1 MAFRIRT
8 KPRIP
13 VRGAYNMNNKRNS
26 RIVFFILTAIISTL
40 SANAQSVVWSVS
52 GDNIAQ
58 IVPDRAVKRQSF
70 PKEFK
75 LFDLNIKP
83 LRSELSAIT
92 DSKSGSAVIS
102 LPNADGGI
110 ERFEISEASNF
121 EPELQAK
128 FPDIRAFSGRG
139 LTDRYAT
146 VKLSISPSGVSG
158 MVFRTAAPFVQTGGE
173 TEFIEPYSADRK
185 TYAVFKSGR
194 EKGELPWACS
204 TEEKSLFSDW
214 KPKVNVLETPSSNEG
229 TIRTMRLAQSC
240 NGEYA
245 NFFGATGPSHVALV
259 LAAYNATLTR
269 ANGVYEKDL
278 GLHLNLIPET
288 TAIIFY
294 NPATDPYSTT
304 LSEWND
310 QLRNAIIAAGI
321 TTQMYDI
328 GHMFGQSGGGGNAG
342 CIGCVCTTAGVG
354 IAQHVKGRGITSPSD
369 GIPMGDNFD
378 IDYVTHEMGHQL
390 GANHT
395 FSFGQLPVPEM
406 LGQDKEIGSGITIMG
421 YAGITPN
428 DVAIHSIDI
437 FHETSIGQIQANL
450 PTKGC
455 PAPIPN
461 TNSTPV
467 IAPIS
472 NYTIPIMTPFALT
485 GSATD
490 ADGDSLTYNWEQN
503 DSAQNT
509 GATLAASLAQPAKPI
524 GPNWLSF
531 PSTSS
536 PTKLFPQLSTILA
549 GQFVT
554 PASSGNDP
562 GILIEALSSITRDL
576 KFRLTVRDNHP
587 YVPNV
592 AIGQTQ
598 FKDMT
603 VSVTNAAGPFL
614 VVQPNMNESYA
625 SGSMQNVIWSVAN
638 TNLIPVNTANVNIK
652 LSLDGG
658 MTFPMTLKANT
669 PNDGMENVAMPN
681 VSTTTARIKVE
692 AAGNIFFDIS
702 DTNFTLTGA
711 APLGIESDVQPRGA
725 GDGVI
730 DADDIQQIRRFS
742 VGLDTPYQSNE
753 FQRADASTRST
764 SGDGIV
770 DADDVQQAR
779 RYAVGT
785 DNSQSAAGPNAPGG
799 AVAQSGFS
807 AVEDYSSKPLLDKII
822 GTENSK
828 ADKSFK
834 AAKIRALSVDG
845 SNAAFNGQT
854 MTIPV
859 LVNAKGDEAGYTFS
873 LNYDTAMLSNPTVS
887 IGSAGGDVVSN
898 VNRTG
903 EIGFSITSF
912 NGGTIAAGAN
922 QLLINVTFTVAADVK
937 SKMTPIVFSSSLA
950 RQKATGVDP
959 SSPIDQPFY
968 TDSAINIGRSARRR

>member
-1 MAFRIRT
+1 MS
-8 KPRIP
+8 
-13 VRGAYNMNNKRNS
+13 NKGS
-26 RIVFFILTAIISTL
+26 YKIVFFILIATLSTL
-40 SANAQSVVWSVS
+40 SANAQRVVWSASKV
-52 GDNIAQ
+52 IASD
-58 IVPDRAVKRQSF
+58 IVTDKSVARQSF

-75 LFDLNIKP
+75 LFDLNVEP
-83 LRSELSAIT
+83 LNSQLSSIADRQAESTI
-92 DSKSGSAVIS
+92 IS

-110 ERFEISEASNF
+110 EQFEVFEASNF

-128 FPDIRAFSGRG
+128 FPEIRAFSGRG
-139 LTDRYAT
+139 ITDRYAT
-146 VKLSISPSGVSG
+146 VKLSISPQGVSG
-158 MVFRTAAPFVQTGGE
+158 MVFRAESNLIQTGGE
-173 TEFIEPYSADRK
+173 TEFIEPYSADHN
-185 TYAVFKSGR
+185 TYAVYQSNR
-194 EKGELPWACS
+194 QKGQLPWACG
-204 TEEKSLFSDW
+204 TEEKSLFADW
-214 KPKVNVLETPSSNEG
+214 TEKLPVSQATTSSEG
-229 TIRTMRLAQSC
+229 PIRTMRLVQSC

-245 NFFGATGPSHVALV
+245 NFFGATNAAQVDRV
-259 LAAYNATLTR
+259 LAGFNATLTR

-288 TAIIFY
+288 TSVIFY
-294 NPATDPYSTT
+294 DPATDPYSTT
-304 LSEWND
+304 LSQWND

-354 IAQHVKGRGITSPSD
+354 IAQHVKGRGITSPAD

-428 DVAIHSIDI
+428 DVASHSIDI

-455 PAPIPN
+455 PTPITN
-461 TNSTPV
+461 TNRTPV
-467 IAPIS
+467 IGALS

-509 GATLAASLAQPAKPI
+509 GATLAASLAQPAKEI

-536 PTKLFPQLSTILA
+536 PKKLFPRLSTILA

-554 PASSGNDP
+554 QATGSNDP

-576 KFRLTVRDNHP
+576 NFRLTVRDNHP

-592 AIGQTQ
+592 SIGQTQ
-598 FKDMT
+598 FKDVT
-603 VSVTNAAGPFL
+603 VSVINSAGPFM
-614 VVQPNMNESYA
+614 VVQPNMNESYL
-625 SGSMQNVIWSVAN
+625 SGSTQTVIWTVAN

-658 MTFPMTLKANT
+658 QTFPLTLKANT
-669 PNDGMENVAMPN
+669 PNDGMESVVMPN
-681 VSTTTARIKVE
+681 VATTNARILIE
-692 AAGNIFFDIS
+692 AVGNIFFDIS
-702 DTNFTLTGA
+702 NTNFALTGA
-711 APLGIESDVQPRGA
+711 PAQGFEADVQPRST
-725 GDGVI
+725 GDGFV

-742 VGLDTPYQSNE
+742 VGLDMPYQTNE
-753 FQRADASTRST
+753 FQRTDDSPRSS
-764 SGDGIV
+764 SGDGFV
-770 DADDVQQAR
+770 DSDDAQQAR
-779 RYAVGT
+779 RYAVGA
-785 DNSQSAAGPNAPGG
+785 DSSQAGGGQLAPGAFSAAEGY
-799 AVAQSGFS
+799 FS
-807 AVEDYSSKPLLDKII
+807 KSLLEQII
-822 GTENSK
+822 GTTNSK
-828 ADKSFK
+828 ADETGKNAIVRALRVDGLK
-834 AAKIRALSVDG
+834 AAVV
-845 SNAAFNGQT
+845 GQT
-854 MTIPV
+854 ITIPV
-859 LVNAKGDEAGYTFS
+859 RVNAKGNEAGYTFS

-898 VNRTG
+898 VSRAG
-903 EIGFSITSF
+903 EIGLSITSF
-912 NGGTIAAGAN
+912 NGGTISAGVNQTLVYVKFTIAAG
-922 QLLINVTFTVAADVK
+922 VK
-937 SKMTPIVFSSSLA
+937 GRMTPVVFSSSLA
-950 RQKATGVDP
+950 RQKATGTDP
-959 SSPIDQPFY
+959 SSPIDQPIY
-968 TDSAINIGRSARRR
+968 TDGAVNIGGTIRNQPLINERFGR